1 MDEDECRQEQEDEH
15 EALESMFME
24 DEFKIITAVGNKDP
38 WYVTFFVLFFLLSP
52 ITTTKNAASNYIWYR
67 FLMRVRRIM

>member
-24 DEFKIITAVGNKDP
+24 DEFKIITAVGEKDP
-38 WYVTFFVLFFLLSP
+38 WYVIFFSL
-52 ITTTKNAASNYIWYR
+52 
-67 FLMRVRRIM
+67 